1 MVVMTPNSMRGTR
14 QPIHVHLL
22 TESGM
27 KESQQVGET
36 SGLLPLKEADG
47 E

>member
-1 MVVMTPNSMRGTR
+1 MKPNSMRGIH
-14 QPIHVHLL
+14 QPVHVHLL

-27 KESQQVGET
+27 EESQQVGET
-36 SGLLPLKEADG
+36 SGPLPLKEADG